1 MPTGEMYDIITAL
14 KVRKICMSEVKHA
27 HESVLEGIKEYIT
40 EHKLSAGDRLP
51 TERELSAMLGKSRH
65 SVREA
70 LKALEALNVVQTLQG
85 SGTYLNDPT
94 FSFLE
99 FPFSLKLRNGTN
111 IHDLIVAR
119 ETVETKIVTLLCE
132 KITDDEIEQLHR
144 FLEKRSTEEY
154 KSRYS
159 GRFDFEFEQLIGE
172 ICGNEFLSMVQ
183 KLTHYMWVYAVKESG
198 VKYNQNIDDIEREH
212 RAIFEAI
219 SRRDAGQAVAATVA
233 HLNSVYEVIESS
245 GNV

>member
-1 MPTGEMYDIITAL
+1 MA
-14 KVRKICMSEVKHA
+14 EVKNA
-27 HESVLEGIKEYIT
+27 HESVLEGIKEYIM

-70 LKALEALNVVQTLQG
+70 LKALEALNVVQTVQG

-99 FPFSLKLRNGTN
+99 FPFSLKLKNGTN
-111 IHDLIVAR
+111 IHDLIIAR
-119 ETVETKIVTLLCE
+119 ETVECRIVTELCE
-132 KITDDEIEQLHR
+132 KITDDEIEQLR
-144 FLEKRSTEEY
+144 SFLDKRSTDEY

-159 GRFDFEFEQLIGE
+159 GRFDFEFEQLMGE

-183 KLTHYMWVYAVKESG
+183 KLTHYMWVYAVKEIG
-198 VKYNQNIDDIEREH
+198 VKYNQNIDDVEREH
-212 RAIFEAI
+212 RAIFAAVADRN
-219 SRRDAGQAVAATVA
+219 SDSAVAATTA
-233 HLNSVYEVIESS
+233 HLNAVYEVIERSKKTEA
-245 GNV
+245 

>member
-1 MPTGEMYDIITAL
+1 MA
-14 KVRKICMSEVKHA
+14 EVKNA
-27 HESVLEGIKEYIT
+27 HESVLEGIKEYIM

-99 FPFSLKLRNGTN
+99 FPFSLKLKNGTN

-119 ETVETKIVTLLCE
+119 ETVECRIVTLLCE
-132 KITDDEIEQLHR
+132 KITDEEIEQLR
-144 FLEKRSTEEY
+144 TFLEKRGTDEF
-154 KSRYS
+154 KNRYS
-159 GRFDFEFEQLIGE
+159 GRFDFEFEQLMGE

-183 KLTHYMWVYAVKESG
+183 KLTHYMWVYAVKEIG
-198 VKYNQNIDDIEREH
+198 VKYNQNIDDVEREH
-212 RAIFEAI
+212 KAVFTAIAARNAEEA
-219 SRRDAGQAVAATVA
+219 AAATKA
-233 HLNSVYEVIESS
+233 HLNSVYEVIERSKQ
-245 GNV
+245 N

>member
-1 MPTGEMYDIITAL
+1 MA
-14 KVRKICMSEVKHA
+14 EVKNA
-27 HESVLEGIKEYIT
+27 HESVLEGIKEYIM

-70 LKALEALNVVQTLQG
+70 LKALEALNVVQTVQG

-99 FPFSLKLRNGTN
+99 FPFSLKLKNGTN
-111 IHDLIVAR
+111 IHDLIIAR
-119 ETVETKIVTLLCE
+119 ETVECRIVTELCE
-132 KITDDEIEQLHR
+132 KITDDEIEQLQG
-144 FLEKRSTEEY
+144 FLDKRSTDEY

-159 GRFDFEFEQLIGE
+159 GRFDFEFEQLMGE

-183 KLTHYMWVYAVKESG
+183 KLTHYMWVYAVKEIG
-198 VKYNQNIDDIEREH
+198 VKYNQNIDDVEREH
-212 RAIFEAI
+212 RAIFAAVADRN
-219 SRRDAGQAVAATVA
+219 SDSAVAATTA
-233 HLNSVYEVIESS
+233 HLNAVYEVIERSKKTEA
-245 GNV
+245 

>member
-1 MPTGEMYDIITAL
+1 MSTA
-14 KVRKICMSEVKHA
+14 KNA
-27 HESVLEGIKEYIT
+27 HESVLDGIKEYIMQ
-40 EHKLSAGDRLP
+40 HNLSAGDKLP

-70 LKALEALNVVQTLQG
+70 LKALEALNVVQTVQG

-99 FPFSLKLRNGTN
+99 FPLSLKFKNGSN
-111 IHDLIVAR
+111 IHDLIVSR
-119 ETVETKIVTLLCE
+119 ETVETKIVTLVCE
-132 KITDDEIEQLHR
+132 KITDDEIASLKT
-144 FLEKRSTEEY
+144 FLEKRSTDEY

-183 KLTHYMWVYAVKESG
+183 KLTHFMWVHAVKDAG
-198 VKYNQNIDDIEREH
+198 VKYNQNINDVEREH
-212 RAIFEAI
+212 WAIYDAI
-219 SRRDAGQAVAATVA
+219 SKRDAAGAVRATVD
-233 HLNSVYEVIESS
+233 HLNSVYEVIEQFKP
-245 GNV
+245 

>member
-1 MPTGEMYDIITAL
+1 MAEA
-14 KVRKICMSEVKHA
+14 KNA
-27 HESVLEGIKEYIT
+27 HESVLEGIKEYIV

-99 FPFSLKLRNGTN
+99 FPFSLKLKNGTN

-119 ETVETKIVTLLCE
+119 ETVECRIVTLLCE
-132 KITDDEIEQLHR
+132 KISDEEISQLKN
-144 FLEKRSTEEY
+144 FLNMRSTEEY

-159 GRFDFEFEQLIGE
+159 GRFDFEFEQLMGE

-183 KLTHYMWVYAVKESG
+183 KLTHYMWVYAVKEIG
-198 VKYNQNIDDIEREH
+198 VKYNQNINDVEREH
-212 RAIFEAI
+212 LAIFSAI
-219 SRRDAGQAVAATVA
+219 ERRDAAAAISATTA
-233 HLNSVYEVIESS
+233 HLNAVYEVIENSKALS
-245 GNV
+245 EQN